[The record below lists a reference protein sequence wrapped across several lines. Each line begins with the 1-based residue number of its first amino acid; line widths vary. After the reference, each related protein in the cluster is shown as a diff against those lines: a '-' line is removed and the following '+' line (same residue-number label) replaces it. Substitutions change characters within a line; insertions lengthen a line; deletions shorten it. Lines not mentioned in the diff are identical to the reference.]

1 MIDTIYFI
9 ITIIAEQGLYYP
21 YWGLLCNSDTKTY
34 FESKQKVKLDG
45 YWLYA
50 CVKSAKFNIKE
61 EFDKYRLKPDCMWN
75 NDGDMNIW
83 YGWKIGESLFSK
95 SNNFKI

>member
-9 ITIIAEQGLYYP
+9 IKIIAEEGLYYP
-21 YWGLLCNSDTKTY
+21 YWGLLCNGNTKVF
-34 FESKQKVKLDG
+34 FESKQKINLEG
-45 YWLYA
+45 FWLYA

-61 EFDKYRLKPDCMWN
+61 SFDASKIKPDVMWN
-75 NDGDMNIW
+75 NDGDMNLW
-83 YGWKIGESLFSK
+83 YGWKIGESLLRK